1 MTQCT
6 TRRLTAS
13 AAFVVVVL
21 VAALLV
27 PLVSA
32 RPVSA
37 QLVGLHG
44 RVLSGATPLQS
55 FRVTLLATTP
65 ESGAPA
71 PLGTANSAADGSF
84 DISYSAPAN
93 PGAVLYLRAENTTTP
108 PDPGAITLA
117 SVLGTAPVVADVV
130 VNERTT
136 VASLYAM
143 TQFTENGNIA
153 GKAPGLQNAAGMV
166 RNLVDLATGDISPV
180 LASSPNGGDT
190 SARETFN
197 ALANM
202 VAACIAAPVAQC
214 PPLFSAATPPGG
226 PAPTTTFQAM
236 VDINHNPWQNVAA
249 LMALSLVP
257 PAPYQPARTSA
268 PDAWTLAFRF
278 VGDGVSMDGPGNIAI
293 DHEGSLWVTNN
304 YEFKPTAVQP
314 VCGAENLLRFTPTGQ
329 YVAGSPYTGG
339 GLSGAG
345 FGIDIDPFGDVWVSN
360 FGFAAP
366 PPDCPEPL
374 QPVHNTVSQFHHDGT
389 PVSPNATARSG
400 AGGGYSQGGI
410 AFPQG
415 TISDDQGNIWIANC
429 QGDSLTQYPGGDP
442 TRAEEF
448 KNLGVSK
455 PFGVTKNKAG
465 EIFVTGV
472 ASDSVAKLG
481 PDGTAAAGSPISGG
495 GISHPLGIAADSR
508 DNAWVANS
516 GLIDIP
522 CPQVNPGSFGGSVT
536 LIANGQPTKFT
547 GGGLTIPWGIAV
559 DGNDTVWVANFAGKR
574 LSQFCGADPSK
585 CPAGFTPGQAN
596 PPAGRGHRLRG
607 LLGAPRRAP

>member
-1 MTQCT
+1 MRLRSRRVRVST
-6 TRRLTAS
+6 TGLI
-13 AAFVVVVL
+13 AAAL
-21 VAALLV
+21 VAALVV
-27 PLVSA
+27 PIAAASPL
-32 RPVSA
+32 SA
-37 QLVGLHG
+37 QPTTLHG
-44 RVLSGATPLQS
+44 RVLTGATALEG
-55 FRVTLLATTP
+55 FGVTLYATSGGGGPPDTLATAT
-65 ESGAPA
+65 
-71 PLGTANSAADGSF
+71 SAADGSF
-84 DISYSAPAN
+84 DLSYDVPAS
-93 PGAVLYLRAENTTTP
+93 PGAVLYPLASNTTAP
-108 PDPGAITLA
+108 PDPGAVTLA
-117 SVLGTAPVVADVV
+117 AVLGRAPVPADVV

-136 VASLYAM
+136 VASAYAM
-143 TQFTENGNIA
+143 TQFIENGAIS
-153 GKAPGLQNAAGMV
+153 GRAPGLQNAAGMV
-166 RNLVDLATGDISPV
+166 RNLVDLSSGDISPV
-180 LASSPNGGDT
+180 LAGSPNGSDT
-190 SARETFN
+190 STRDTFN
-197 ALANM
+197 SLANM
-202 VAACIAAPVAQC
+202 IAACIASPGTQC
-214 PPLFSAATPPGG
+214 PALFGAATPPGK
-226 PAPTTTFQAM
+226 PAPADTFQAM
-236 VDINHNPWQNVAA
+236 VDINLYPWQNVTT
-249 LMALSLVP
+249 LMALSSLP
-257 PAPYQPARTSA
+257 PAPYQPARSSA
-268 PDAWTLAFRF
+268 PDSWTLALRF

-314 VCGAENLLRFTPTGQ
+314 VCGAENLLRFTPTGE
-329 YVAGSPYTGG
+329 YVPGSPYTGG

-495 GISHPLGIAADSR
+495 GISHPLGIAAD
-508 DNAWVANS
+508 
-516 GLIDIP
+516 
-522 CPQVNPGSFGGSVT
+522 
-536 LIANGQPTKFT
+536 
-547 GGGLTIPWGIAV
+547 
-559 DGNDTVWVANFAGKR
+559 
-574 LSQFCGADPSK
+574 
-585 CPAGFTPGQAN
+585 
-596 PPAGRGHRLRG
+596 
-607 LLGAPRRAP
+607 